1 MVRLI
6 INRKDKKSKTK
17 KQGNFSPF
25 KALMALCYLW
35 INRGV
40 NKILPKLGITKRA
53 QGLSPRELALATM
66 VQSLV
71 GSKSEQETAQRIGSK
86 TSRSNALQKQLNRF
100 HNNPKNHFEKL
111 LPTTAQYL
119 LPTKSSEIMVLDD
132 TPIEKSGK
140 RMKWAGKFFNTAER
154 YYYHGYELVVLA
166 LARRRTALPLNFIPK
181 RSQTKKRRPKKTRQS
196 PSKLNLGLRLI
207 KEALAQGLRPRYLA
221 FDSWYFALWFI
232 KCLERL
238 GLSWVT
244 KARCNRIFIYQGRKI
259 KASRFIEITKGHGRC
274 PLKFIVELP
283 KYGLVS
289 VVVNY
294 RSRRYEVL
302 VTNDLSLEATA
313 IVRIF
318 KKRWKIETLFRE
330 AKQHYGLEKFHN
342 RKWAAII
349 AHFALSL
356 LAQFLVRFFSTFK
369 DKFLMVVDQLLKKT
383 FVRVKKEVN
392 IVFDKWKVA
401 FDEIFNYFKISKE
414 LKICLISV

>member
-1 MVRLI
+1 MVQLI
-6 INRKDKKSKTK
+6 INKKDKKSKHK
-17 KQGNFSPF
+17 KSENFSPF
-25 KALMALCYLW
+25 KALMALRYLW
-35 INRGV
+35 IAKGV
-40 NKILPKLGITKRA
+40 SKILPKVGIAKRA
-53 QGLSPRELALATM
+53 QGLSPKELTLATM
-66 VQSLV
+66 AQPLV
-71 GSKSEQETAQRIGSK
+71 GSNSEQATAQRTSPK
-86 TSRSNALQKQLNRF
+86 TRPATAVQKQLNRF
-100 HNNPKNHFEKL
+100 HNNPQNHFEKI
-111 LPTTAQYL
+111 LPAVAQHL
-119 LPTKSSEIMVLDD
+119 SPTKSSDIMVLDD

-140 RMKWAGKFFNTAER
+140 KMKWSGKFFNTAER

-166 LARRRTALPLNFIPK
+166 LARSRSALPLNFIPK
-181 RSQTKKRRPKKTRQS
+181 RSQAKKRRPKQTRKS

-207 KEALAQGLRPRYLA
+207 KEALAQGLRPRYLV

-232 KCLERL
+232 KRLERL
-238 GLSWVT
+238 GLCWVT
-244 KARCNRIFIYQGRKI
+244 KAKSNRLFSYQGRKI
-259 KASRFIEITKGHGRC
+259 KASRFIEITKGHGQC
-274 PLKFIVELP
+274 PMKFIVELP

-302 VTNDLSLEATA
+302 VTNDLSLDASV

-356 LAQFLVRFFSTFK
+356 LAHFLVRFFSTFK
-369 DKFLMVVDQLLKKT
+369 DKFLMVIDQLLKKT